1 MSPFVPS
8 FIVNQFAGL
17 TEEYIANNR
26 RKYHRN
32 ALPLTDEQKAAM
44 APFFPAEIL
53 DKARLRRLVDKR
65 VEDPGFYGMARM
77 LGFSNLPF
85 YSDMAAVTF
94 VDTIVLHQD
103 VTDALLFHEL
113 VHVVQYEEL
122 GIAEFSSLYV
132 NGFMNGGSYEAIPLE
147 KNATHLER
155 RYAKKAEA
163 FSVVDA
169 VKKAIAAGRY

>member
-32 ALPLTDEQKAAM
+32 AVPLNNEQKAAM

-65 VEDPGFYGMARM
+65 VEDPGFYAMARM

-85 YSDMAAVTF
+85 YSEMSAVTF
-94 VDTIVLHQD
+94 VDTIVLHED
-103 VTDALLFHEL
+103 ITDALLFHEL

-122 GIAEFSSLYV
+122 GIEEFSSLYV

-147 KNATHLER
+147 KSATHLER
-155 RYAKKAEA
+155 RYAKKPEP
-163 FSVVDA
+163 FSVLDA